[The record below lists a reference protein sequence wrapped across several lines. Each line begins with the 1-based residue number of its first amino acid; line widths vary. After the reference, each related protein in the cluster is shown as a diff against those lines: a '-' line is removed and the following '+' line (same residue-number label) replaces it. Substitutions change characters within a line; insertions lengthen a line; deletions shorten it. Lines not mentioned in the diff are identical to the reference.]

1 MFNSF
6 IRSIRLLSLLTL
18 ITGAA
23 CVPVVEAPSPA
34 PEPESADPT
43 AALWTVTEG
52 IETPESVYVDPVSG
66 STSFPRSPETRV
78 PLTGTDGSSS

>member
-34 PEPESADPT
+34 PKFRRHSMRRYCC
-43 AALWTVTEG
+43 
-52 IETPESVYVDPVSG
+52 SVISIDH
-66 STSFPRSPETRV
+66 
-78 PLTGTDGSSS
+78 